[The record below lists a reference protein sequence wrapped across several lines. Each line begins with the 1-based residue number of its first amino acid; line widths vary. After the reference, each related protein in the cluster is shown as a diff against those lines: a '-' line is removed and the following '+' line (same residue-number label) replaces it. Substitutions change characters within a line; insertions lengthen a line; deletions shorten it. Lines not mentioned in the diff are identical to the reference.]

1 MATSPQSFSPRGETF
16 HLLAREKNRPR
27 VRAATAR
34 GQPASGDG
42 RGSVS
47 SPLLLFL
54 FFFFFPFSPIFDLPQ
69 STADGRLSLNR
80 PSTVDFWWYRPVAG
94 GPRTS
99 KLTNRSHRLIA
110 LPQTR
115 KKNFKVGAETKN
127 PYLAGEDSGEPYTDD
142 GADWGAPAPPCS
154 AAGENDGDG
163 QAEDCVCGCAPESP
177 TFSLRSLS
185 NDDHFIVFRDDWNMG
200 GPHPKHGPPA
210 APVPPPDQAPD
221 PNSSSKQTLPPSF
234 FTSPSPPAG
243 GGYGSKNWEKD
254 KERMEQRDQG
264 VSWGRREAPDL
275 AALLREIDR
284 DRVKNGTF
292 GRIRI
297 GWEICLRRM
306 TAFNAGIEEEG
317 ARCPL
322 GGGKRRPECFC
333 RPLARSI
340 DRSISSPRR
349 SDSKERFR
357 PNAFSLCLYFF
368 LLLSNLPLR
377 TLLSRRPTRCHV
389 GRLRRHVA
397 TRRSHTRSYSD
408 PSHDSGEDSRC
419 SPRRILA
426 SPGRD
431 ASRVQN
437 SDHAGN
443 DVRASPTLPPVRGP
457 RGPYARELAIP
468 SIPIP
473 RRALRFVRAVG
484 LAPTMDQIPGDL
496 VLA

>member
-1 MATSPQSFSPRGETF
+1 
-16 HLLAREKNRPR
+16 
-27 VRAATAR
+27 
-34 GQPASGDG
+34 
-42 RGSVS
+42 
-47 SPLLLFL
+47 
-54 FFFFFPFSPIFDLPQ
+54 
-69 STADGRLSLNR
+69 
-80 PSTVDFWWYRPVAG
+80 
-94 GPRTS
+94 
-99 KLTNRSHRLIA
+99 
-110 LPQTR
+110 
-115 KKNFKVGAETKN
+115 
-127 PYLAGEDSGEPYTDD
+127 
-142 GADWGAPAPPCS
+142 
-154 AAGENDGDG
+154 
-163 QAEDCVCGCAPESP
+163 
-177 TFSLRSLS
+177 
-185 NDDHFIVFRDDWNMG
+185 
-200 GPHPKHGPPA
+200 
-210 APVPPPDQAPD
+210 
-221 PNSSSKQTLPPSF
+221 
-234 FTSPSPPAG
+234 
-243 GGYGSKNWEKD
+243 
-254 KERMEQRDQG
+254 MEQRDQG

-322 GGGKRRPECFC
+322 GGGGERRPECFC

-408 PSHDSGEDSRC
+408 PSHDSGEDSLC
-419 SPRRILA
+419 SPRRILV

-443 DVRASPTLPPVRGP
+443 DVRASPTPSPRSVGP
-457 RGPYARELAIP
+457 AAPMLENLQFPRSPSHVELYVSYAQLGW
-468 SIPIP
+468 
-473 RRALRFVRAVG
+473 RRLWTG
-484 LAPTMDQIPGDL
+484 SQGTSS
-496 VLA
+496 